1 MAMGIK
7 CCKDCKKRFLG
18 CHDNCATYKAELEEM
33 HKEKEYNKKHHDVTN
48 YDANRIASADMR
60 RSKKSGH
67 NGQRRW

>member
-1 MAMGIK
+1 
-7 CCKDCKKRFLG
+7 
-18 CHDNCATYKAELEEM
+18 M

-48 YDANRIASADMR
+48 YDVNRIANADMR

>member
-18 CHDNCATYKAELEEM
+18 CHDSCATYKAELEEM

-48 YDANRIASADMR
+48 YDVNRIASADMR
-60 RSKKSGH
+60 RSNRSGH
-67 NGQRRW
+67 NGQRRR

>member
-18 CHDNCATYKAELEEM
+18 CHDTCATYKSELEEM
-33 HKEKEYNKKHHDVTN
+33 HKEKEYNKKHHDVTD
-48 YDANRIASADMR
+48 YDVNRIASVDMR
-60 RSKKSGH
+60 RSKRSGH